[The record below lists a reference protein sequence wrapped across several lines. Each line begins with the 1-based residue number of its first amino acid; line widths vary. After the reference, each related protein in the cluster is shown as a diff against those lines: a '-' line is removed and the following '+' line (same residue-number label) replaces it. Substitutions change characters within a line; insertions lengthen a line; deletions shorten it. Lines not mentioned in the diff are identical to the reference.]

1 MSKLPIS
8 EQIRTLRKSKGFS
21 QEVLAE
27 NAGINLRTLQRIE
40 TGNVEPRGETLRMLA
55 QALEVSIEELT
66 SVGVDNTVMI
76 EEDPGF
82 LKLMNLSA
90 LTLWFIPLGNV
101 FIPLVLWIYRKDR
114 IQGVREL
121 GKRILNFQITWTLL
135 TYGLAYLSMFSAFT
149 GDFLLGPFALLPLM
163 LFLFAGNTI
172 FIILTHRKIV
182 RGDQNVYPFS
192 LKLIS

>member
-1 MSKLPIS
+1 MSRLTTS
-8 EQIRTLRKSKGFS
+8 DQIRTLRKNKGLS
-21 QEVLAE
+21 QEALAV

-55 QALEVSIEELT
+55 QALNVTIEELLP
-66 SVGVDNTVMI
+66 VDTPLSPSI

-90 LTLWFIPLGNV
+90 LVFWFIPLGNI
-101 FIPLVLWIYRKDR
+101 FIPLALWIYRKNQ

-121 GKRILNFQITWTLL
+121 GKRIVNFQITWSLI
-135 TYGLAYLSMFSAFT
+135 TYGLAYFSVFGGKIQINT
-149 GDFLLGPFALLPLM
+149 STM
-163 LFLFAGNTI
+163 LFIMLALFAGNTI
-172 FIILTHRKIV
+172 FIIFTNSKIT
-182 RGDQNVYPFS
+182 RGDEDVYPYS

>member
-8 EQIRTLRKSKGFS
+8 EQIRTLRKSKGLS

-55 QALEVSIEELT
+55 QALEVSIEALT
-66 SVGVDNTVMI
+66 STGVDNTI
-76 EEDPGF
+76 AIDEDPGF

-101 FIPLVLWIYRKDR
+101 FIPLALWIYRKDR

-121 GKRILNFQITWTLL
+121 GKRILNFQITWTLI
-135 TYGLAYLSMFSAFT
+135 TYGLAYLSMFSSFT

-163 LFLFAGNTI
+163 LLLFVGNTI

-182 RGDQNVYPFS
+182 RGDQNVYPIS